1 MRTLGP
7 DFIYG
12 VITSM
17 DGERDPRNLLFL
29 FNFLPKFLEKIPLGH
44 LVEEMFEVISC
55 YYPIDFHPSPNDPAP
70 VTRDDL
76 AAALCPCLCAIPE
89 FAEHCLVLLIE
100 KLDSSLRIAKID
112 SLILLVSGSNLI
124 SPPMVNNVYILYVL
138 KKLLKTS

>member
-1 MRTLGP
+1 MKTLGP
-7 DFIYG
+7 DFLYG

-138 KKLLKTS
+138 IKLLKTS